1 MEYASATV
9 VSKSQNIELDYLA
22 YDAFSIETQLIE
34 AQKGYFV
41 HITQDNEFVAD
52 GIISD
57 VRPDKKTQKI
67 SIRPIQA
74 LFDSEI
80 FYDPISN
87 SIQWLADTI
96 TAYYVTNT
104 DTPQNRPIDLTFT
117 LSADSCSLIEN
128 FKDVGDTVNL
138 LSVIETALKTYSV
151 VVDTWIDMSDLR
163 IKVNIYQQT
172 ETKELEADLENVLE
186 SDVTLG
192 DSYGSI
198 NKVLVRKYDYVET
211 TSGGETTKE
220 VRVLGDFEYYRL
232 SDDSIVLSTDTYDQS
247 LRIFPVF
254 WDLILIEKTSEMT
267 DAEWLEEALSQA
279 TEVLT
284 PETYDQ
290 EIILKYHKDD
300 KLVRPMDIKIGT
312 IVTVHLKGETY
323 TSILAAKRIEGNTV
337 TLTLGAVRTE
347 LTKKLSMDRIGGGT
361 SGGGGGGASGGAPG
375 PQGVGIS
382 SVVQTTTSYVSE
394 GENIVTVTKTD
405 GSTSTFS
412 VRNGAQGAQGTAAGF
427 GTPTATANTLA
438 AGASATASVTASGG
452 SQAKIFNFTFGI
464 PKGDTGAKGDT
475 GDAAGFANPTATAT
489 TLSPGSAAAA
499 SVTASGGNT
508 MKQFDFSF
516 GIPQGEKGD
525 KGDKGDTG
533 TAAGFGTPTA
543 SATTIA
549 AGSSATASV
558 TASGSDTSKIF
569 NFTFGIPKGDT
580 GATGPTGPTG
590 PAGSSIQSIA
600 RTSGTGEAGSTDTY
614 TITLTNGN
622 TTTFQVKNGNDGR
635 GLAMRKA
642 TLTANGWSNNS
653 QTVQISAS
661 ASAASDFLS
670 IPEAETN
677 DIYAGAGVKM
687 TSVNINEGTV
697 DCTFT
702 CTTTPTA
709 DVDTVILVSTS
720 NESIEEYL
728 NGIVDDMTDLY
739 NQTEADFDTASG
751 LYVKKAGDTMTG
763 PLTLKGE
770 QYSGNYGLNANNSD
784 IVRVNR
790 IAFSDKADNAN
801 EGIDFWRDSTHWDT
815 IWAQDGTLLFT
826 PNRSNNAGM
835 SAADSQKVARFP
847 STETADRVVFSN
859 DANGGLKT
867 PYTDTDATNLLL
879 NSLSTGASTPT
890 DNDYYI
896 SQYAGGGTT
905 TTTYHRRPVSA
916 LWEYIRSKISSVL
929 GLTASNYS
937 GTAASASSVNPA
949 NITDGYTS
957 TGFYLNTHP
966 EAGKLLI
973 PFINN
978 DIAYLTKRGGTAKVY
993 YDGVEQSVS
1002 IVNVFDGSPSYWAIN
1017 PTGTTEII
1025 IELTLH
1031 ATKGWTNTIYI
1042 DFGSPSWRAK
1052 SIKIEVMNSNYASDT
1067 WTVKSEQTN
1076 YSIGEHKI
1084 TFGHTPVGASNA
1096 GGGFNKIRFTFSDFA
1111 TATIFRIA
1119 CLGLY
1124 NYGSSGLRETFLPKD
1139 GGEMYGGITPYL
1151 NNSYN
1156 IGSSSK
1162 VYNTV
1167 YATSFNGTATR
1178 ATADASG
1185 NNIKT
1190 TYLNGGSISVTPST
1204 TTVNSI
1210 TAVGSLSS
1218 LTFTPNSTSKN
1229 MTIAWN
1235 AGTLP
1240 TKGANTTVAT
1250 GISSATFTGTHP
1262 S

>member
-1 MEYASATV
+1 MAS
-9 VSKSQNIELDYLA
+9 
-22 YDAFSIETQLIE
+22 
-34 AQKGYFV
+34 
-41 HITQDNEFVAD
+41 
-52 GIISD
+52 
-57 VRPDKKTQKI
+57 
-67 SIRPIQA
+67 
-74 LFDSEI
+74 
-80 FYDPISN
+80 
-87 SIQWLADTI
+87 
-96 TAYYVTNT
+96 
-104 DTPQNRPIDLTFT
+104 
-117 LSADSCSLIEN
+117 
-128 FKDVGDTVNL
+128 
-138 LSVIETALKTYSV
+138 
-151 VVDTWIDMSDLR
+151 
-163 IKVNIYQQT
+163 
-172 ETKELEADLENVLE
+172 LENKYGKSAVDATRRNALPPYL
-186 SDVTLG
+186 DTLFEG
-192 DSYGSI
+192 GI
-198 NKVLVRKYDYVET
+198 VNKTDIAT
-211 TSGGETTKE
+211 TSA
-220 VRVLGDFEYYRL
+220 LG
-232 SDDSIVLSTDTYDQS
+232 
-247 LRIFPVF
+247 
-254 WDLILIEKTSEMT
+254 
-267 DAEWLEEALSQA
+267 
-279 TEVLT
+279 
-284 PETYDQ
+284 
-290 EIILKYHKDD
+290 
-300 KLVRPMDIKIGT
+300 LVKPD
-312 IVTVHLKGETY
+312 
-323 TSILAAKRIEGNTV
+323 GNTV
-337 TLTLGAVRTE
+337 TIDADGTIHSQSSGFGGIEMHGVDLAANAWSNKTQTVTISTYAIATSDF
-347 LTKKLSMDRIGGGT
+347 LSVPQIET
-361 SGGGGGGASGGAPG
+361 SSEYSASGVVLSSATVNVSAHTASLVFSCTTVPTATVSTTVLVSTSAMETGIALADAIANYPKIQNG
-375 PQGVGIS
+375 KWYVWNVSTKQWVDTGVKAGITS
-382 SVVQTTTSYVSE
+382 IIQTTTSTADGGTNV
-394 GENIVTVTKTD
+394 VTATLSDGTKTTFNIKNGQK
-405 GSTSTFS
+405 GS
-412 VRNGAQGAQGTAAGF
+412 
-427 GTPTATANTLA
+427 
-438 AGASATASVTASGG
+438 
-452 SQAKIFNFTFGI
+452 
-464 PKGDTGAKGDT
+464 TGAKGDT
-475 GDAAGFANPTATAT
+475 GAAAGFANPTATAT

-533 TAAGFGTPTA
+533 AAAGFGTPTA

-558 TASGSDTSKIF
+558 TASGSNTSKVF
-569 NFTFGIPKGDT
+569 AFTFGIPKGEKGEKGAKGDTGATGATGAAAGFGTPTATANTLAAGSNATVSVTASGSNTSKVFAFTFGIPKGEKGAKGDT

-622 TTTFQVKNGNDGR
+622 TATFQVKNGNDGK

-670 IPEAETN
+670 IPEADTN

-687 TSVNINEGTV
+687 TSVSINEGTV

-709 DVDTVILVSTS
+709 DVNTVILVSTS

-739 NQTEADFDTASG
+739 NQTEADFNTASG

-770 QYSGNYGLNANNSD
+770 QYNGNYGLNANNSD

-790 IAFSDKADNAN
+790 VAFSDRADSAN
-801 EGIDFWRDSTHWDT
+801 EGIDFYRDSTHWDT

-826 PNRSNNAGM
+826 PNRSNNATT
-835 SAADSQKVARFP
+835 SAADSQKIARFP

-867 PYTDTDATNLLL
+867 PYTNTDATNLLL
-879 NSLSTGASTPT
+879 NSLGTGTSAPT

-896 SQYAGGGTT
+896 SQYVGGGTT

-916 LWEYIRSKISSVL
+916 LWEYIKSKISSVL

-937 GTAASASSVNPA
+937 GTAAFASSVNPA

-978 DIAYLTKRGGTAKVY
+978 DIAYLTKRGGSAKVY
-993 YDGVEQSVS
+993 YDGVEQSVN
-1002 IVNVFDGSPSYWAIN
+1002 IANVFDGSPSYWAIN

-1031 ATKGWTNTIYI
+1031 VTKGWTNTIYV
-1042 DFGSPSWRAK
+1042 DFGAPSWRAK
-1052 SIKIEVMNSNYASDT
+1052 SIKIEVMNSNYANDV
-1067 WTVKSEQTN
+1067 WTVKSNQTN
-1076 YSIGEHKI
+1076 YSLGEHKV

-1111 TATIFRIA
+1111 TSTIFRIA

-1162 VYNTV
+1162 TYNTV
-1167 YATSFNGTATR
+1167 YATSFSGTATR

-1190 TYLNGGSISVTPST
+1190 TYLNGGSVSQPTFTGTQATIEVEGTPTGTVSRPTFSGNELTSTGTYTPAGSVSQPTFTGDEMTSTGSYTPAGSVTVTPTVTLNT

-1218 LTFTPNSTSKN
+1218 LGFTPNATSKN
-1229 MTIAWN
+1229 MTISWN

-1250 GISSATFTGTHP
+1250 SVKSATATGSFGGTAATISVKGTPDGTVSKPTFSGTRASLSLKGTPSGSVSQPTFTGDEMTATGTYTPAGTVSRPTFTGTHP

>member
-1 MEYASATV
+1 MYRLEIFTDQMEYASATV
-9 VSKSQNIELDYLA
+9 VSKSQNIDLDYLA

-34 AQKGYFV
+34 AKKGYFV

-80 FYDPISN
+80 FYDPISS

-96 TAYYVTNT
+96 TSYYITNT
-104 DTPQNRPIDLTFT
+104 DAPQNRPIDLTFT

-198 NKVLVRKYDYVET
+198 NKALVRKYDYVET

-290 EIILKYHKDD
+290 EIVLKYHKDD
-300 KLVRPMDIKIGT
+300 KLVRPMDIKIGS
-312 IVTVHLKGETY
+312 IITVHLKGETY

-394 GENIVTVTKTD
+394 GENIITVTKTD

-533 TAAGFGTPTA
+533 SAAGFGTPTA

-558 TASGSDTSKIF
+558 TASGSNTSKIF

-600 RTSGTGEAGSTDTY
+600 RTGGTGEAGSTDTY

-687 TSVNINEGTV
+687 TSVSINEGTV

-739 NQTEADFDTASG
+739 NQTEADFNTASG

-763 PLTLKGE
+763 NLTVPTVI
-770 QYSGNYGLNANNSD
+770 GN
-784 IVRVNR
+784 
-790 IAFSDKADNAN
+790 
-801 EGIDFWRDSTHWDT
+801 
-815 IWAQDGTLLFT
+815 
-826 PNRSNNAGM
+826 
-835 SAADSQKVARFP
+835 
-847 STETADRVVFSN
+847 
-859 DANGGLKT
+859 
-867 PYTDTDATNLLL
+867 
-879 NSLSTGASTPT
+879 
-890 DNDYYI
+890 
-896 SQYAGGGTT
+896 
-905 TTTYHRRPVSA
+905 
-916 LWEYIRSKISSVL
+916 
-929 GLTASNYS
+929 LT
-937 GTAASASSVNPA
+937 
-949 NITDGYTS
+949 
-957 TGFYLNTHP
+957 
-966 EAGKLLI
+966 
-973 PFINN
+973 
-978 DIAYLTKRGGTAKVY
+978 
-993 YDGVEQSVS
+993 
-1002 IVNVFDGSPSYWAIN
+1002 
-1017 PTGTTEII
+1017 
-1025 IELTLH
+1025 
-1031 ATKGWTNTIYI
+1031 
-1042 DFGSPSWRAK
+1042 
-1052 SIKIEVMNSNYASDT
+1052 
-1067 WTVKSEQTN
+1067 
-1076 YSIGEHKI
+1076 
-1084 TFGHTPVGASNA
+1084 
-1096 GGGFNKIRFTFSDFA
+1096 
-1111 TATIFRIA
+1111 
-1119 CLGLY
+1119 
-1124 NYGSSGLRETFLPKD
+1124 
-1139 GGEMYGGITPYL
+1139 
-1151 NNSYN
+1151 
-1156 IGSSSK
+1156 
-1162 VYNTV
+1162 
-1167 YATSFNGTATR
+1167 GTATK
-1178 ATADASG
+1178 ATSDASG

-1190 TYLNGGSISVTPST
+1190 TYLSGGSVSQPTFTGTQATIEVEGTPTGTVSRPTFSGNELTSTGTYTPAGSVSQPTFTGDEMTSTGSYTPTGSVTVTPTVTLNT

-1218 LTFTPNSTSKN
+1218 LGFTPNATSKN
-1229 MTIAWN
+1229 MAISWN

-1250 GISSATFTGTHP
+1250 SVNSATATGSFSGTAATISVKGTPDGTVSKPTFSGTQASLSLKGTPSGTVSQPTFTGNEMTATGTYIPAGTVSRPTFTGTHP

>member
-9 VSKSQNIELDYLA
+9 VSKSQNIDLDYLA

-34 AQKGYFV
+34 AKKGYFV

-80 FYDPISN
+80 FYDPISS

-96 TAYYVTNT
+96 TSYYITNT
-104 DTPQNRPIDLTFT
+104 DAPQNRPIDLTFT

-198 NKVLVRKYDYVET
+198 NKALVRKYDYVET

-290 EIILKYHKDD
+290 EIVLKYHKDD
-300 KLVRPMDIKIGT
+300 KLVRPMDIKIGS
-312 IVTVHLKGETY
+312 IITVHLKGETY

-394 GENIVTVTKTD
+394 GENIITVTKTD

-533 TAAGFGTPTA
+533 SAAGFGTPTA

-558 TASGSDTSKIF
+558 TASGSNTSKIF

-600 RTSGTGEAGSTDTY
+600 RTGGTGEAGSTDTY

-687 TSVNINEGTV
+687 TSVSINEGTV

-739 NQTEADFDTASG
+739 NQTEADFNTASG

-763 PLTLKGE
+763 NLTVPTVI
-770 QYSGNYGLNANNSD
+770 GN
-784 IVRVNR
+784 
-790 IAFSDKADNAN
+790 
-801 EGIDFWRDSTHWDT
+801 
-815 IWAQDGTLLFT
+815 
-826 PNRSNNAGM
+826 
-835 SAADSQKVARFP
+835 
-847 STETADRVVFSN
+847 
-859 DANGGLKT
+859 
-867 PYTDTDATNLLL
+867 
-879 NSLSTGASTPT
+879 
-890 DNDYYI
+890 
-896 SQYAGGGTT
+896 
-905 TTTYHRRPVSA
+905 
-916 LWEYIRSKISSVL
+916 
-929 GLTASNYS
+929 LT
-937 GTAASASSVNPA
+937 
-949 NITDGYTS
+949 
-957 TGFYLNTHP
+957 
-966 EAGKLLI
+966 
-973 PFINN
+973 
-978 DIAYLTKRGGTAKVY
+978 
-993 YDGVEQSVS
+993 
-1002 IVNVFDGSPSYWAIN
+1002 
-1017 PTGTTEII
+1017 
-1025 IELTLH
+1025 
-1031 ATKGWTNTIYI
+1031 
-1042 DFGSPSWRAK
+1042 
-1052 SIKIEVMNSNYASDT
+1052 
-1067 WTVKSEQTN
+1067 
-1076 YSIGEHKI
+1076 
-1084 TFGHTPVGASNA
+1084 
-1096 GGGFNKIRFTFSDFA
+1096 
-1111 TATIFRIA
+1111 
-1119 CLGLY
+1119 
-1124 NYGSSGLRETFLPKD
+1124 
-1139 GGEMYGGITPYL
+1139 
-1151 NNSYN
+1151 
-1156 IGSSSK
+1156 
-1162 VYNTV
+1162 
-1167 YATSFNGTATR
+1167 GTATK
-1178 ATADASG
+1178 ATSDASG

-1190 TYLNGGSISVTPST
+1190 TYLSGGSVSQPTFTGTQATIEVEGTPTGTVSRPTFSGNELTSTGTYTPAGSVSQPTFTGDEMTSTGSYTPTGSVTVTPTVTLNT

-1218 LTFTPNSTSKN
+1218 LGFTPNATSKN
-1229 MTIAWN
+1229 MAISWN

-1250 GISSATFTGTHP
+1250 SVNSATATGSFSGTAATISVKGTPDGTVSKPTFSGTQASLSLKGTPSGTVSQPTFTGNEMTATGTYIPAGTVSRPTFTGTHP

>member
-34 AQKGYFV
+34 AKKGYFV

-80 FYDPISN
+80 FYDPISS

-96 TAYYVTNT
+96 TSYYITNT

-198 NKVLVRKYDYVET
+198 NKALVRKYDCVET

-267 DAEWLEEALSQA
+267 DEEWLEEALSQA

-290 EIILKYHKDD
+290 EIVLKYHKDD

-347 LTKKLSMDRIGGGT
+347 LTKKLSMDRIGGG
-361 SGGGGGGASGGAPG
+361 SSGGGGGASGGAPG
-375 PQGVGIS
+375 PKGVGIS

-427 GTPTATANTLA
+427 GTPTATATTLA
-438 AGASATASVTASGG
+438 AGASATASVSASGG

-489 TLSPGSAAAA
+489 TLSPGSPAAA

-533 TAAGFGTPTA
+533 SAAGFGTPTA

-614 TITLTNGN
+614 TITLTNGS

-635 GLAMRKA
+635 GLAMRKV

-687 TSVNINEGTV
+687 TSVSINEGTV

-763 PLTLKGE
+763 SLNIGGSTQSSISSAGLVVQDVRSATLAPNVIE
-770 QYSGNYGLNANNSD
+770 
-784 IVRVNR
+784 
-790 IAFSDKADNAN
+790 KATN
-801 EGIDFWRDSTHWDT
+801 FY
-815 IWAQDGTLLFT
+815 
-826 PNRSNNAGM
+826 
-835 SAADSQKVARFP
+835 
-847 STETADRVVFSN
+847 FSN
-859 DANGGLKT
+859 SGM
-867 PYTDTDATNLLL
+867 
-879 NSLSTGASTPT
+879 PT
-890 DNDYYI
+890 
-896 SQYAGGGTT
+896 SEWYAVV
-905 TTTYHRRPVSA
+905 HV
-916 LWEYIRSKISSVL
+916 
-929 GLTASNYS
+929 
-937 GTAASASSVNPA
+937 
-949 NITDGYTS
+949 
-957 TGFYLNTHP
+957 
-966 EAGKLLI
+966 
-973 PFINN
+973 
-978 DIAYLTKRGGTAKVY
+978 
-993 YDGVEQSVS
+993 
-1002 IVNVFDGSPSYWAIN
+1002 
-1017 PTGTTEII
+1017 
-1025 IELTLH
+1025 
-1031 ATKGWTNTIYI
+1031 KGWTGTNYNAFEIAGPASTGNQSAAPLYYRSSNGSNAWGAWRKIYDSSNPPTKAEIGLSNIDNVKYLPLAGGVLTNTDAVTYTANSGAQIT
-1042 DFGSPSWRAK
+1042 GSNVLSIIQSPVPKFLWHDIWAFCRAQTPTFETTTDG
-1052 SIKIEVMNSNYASDT
+1052 ST
-1067 WTVKSEQTN
+1067 WTTGTLNKQIFAHKNAWGNQEIINSTYAGARWTWTN
-1076 YSIGEHKI
+1076 
-1084 TFGHTPVGASNA
+1084 
-1096 GGGFNKIRFTFSDFA
+1096 GGFAYS
-1111 TATIFRIA
+1111 
-1119 CLGLY
+1119 
-1124 NYGSSGLRETFLPKD
+1124 
-1139 GGEMYGGITPYL
+1139 
-1151 NNSYN
+1151 
-1156 IGSSSK
+1156 
-1162 VYNTV
+1162 
-1167 YATSFNGTATR
+1167 
-1178 ATADASG
+1178 
-1185 NNIKT
+1185 
-1190 TYLNGGSISVTPST
+1190 
-1204 TTVNSI
+1204 
-1210 TAVGSLSS
+1210 
-1218 LTFTPNSTSKN
+1218 
-1229 MTIAWN
+1229 
-1235 AGTLP
+1235 
-1240 TKGANTTVAT
+1240 
-1250 GISSATFTGTHP
+1250 THP
-1262 S
+1262 L